1 MHRILSTA
9 ALCIAAT
16 LGGLASADS
25 GASSASSAGSQSSA
39 ALSNSIG
46 ASSNSSSPDRQAA
59 AGEYRIT
66 DIVAAPGKPG
76 HVRLE
81 LLATDRERIG
91 FTLDVP
97 QAAFDAQRLARG
109 DRVGVRNRPYGL
121 EFANAQTREPFF
133 LALADDWFGELD
145 PRPVGL

>member
-1 MHRILSTA
+1 MHRLLSA
-9 ALCIAAT
+9 ATLCAAAT

-39 ALSNSIG
+39 SLSNSIG

-66 DIVAAPGKPG
+66 QVAAAPGKPG

-81 LLATDRERIG
+81 LLATDRQDIG
-91 FTLDVP
+91 FTLDLP
-97 QAAFDAQRLARG
+97 QAAFEAQGLGRG
-109 DRVGVRNRPYGL
+109 DLVGVKNRPYGL
-121 EFANAQTREPFF
+121 EFANAQTREAFF
-133 LALADDWFGELD
+133 LALADDWFGELN